1 MASSPGF
8 GLCIRHGIA
17 LFRLAFTTASS
28 PRGLNQATYGTLVGS
43 FFNRNGVTDL
53 RPLHLL
59 VSVRFQIL
67 FHRPPGLLFNVP
79 SLYWFTI
86 GQEEYLALA
95 HRRACFRRGFSGLAV
110 LWIWTKGWGSVS
122 PTGLSPS
129 LVPLSS
135 GIRLQSRTFLSAG
148 GRTCPSL
155 QPTNDDSL
163 RSPRYPRFYLRKTR
177 CNG

>member
-79 SLYWFTI
+79 SLYLFTI
-86 GQEEYLALA
+86 GQEEYLALP
-95 HRRACFRRGFSGLAV
+95 HRHGCFLRDFTSPAVLRITDRWATSFRRRDYHLLWSGFPADSSMIL
-110 LWIWTKGWGSVS
+110 
-122 PTGLSPS
+122 
-129 LVPLSS
+129 LSS
-135 GIRLQSRTFLSAG
+135 PELFGAPMSGPQPNTRVSQSS
-148 GRTCPSL
+148 
-155 QPTNDDSL
+155 
-163 RSPRYPRFYLRKTR
+163 SP
-177 CNG
+177 